1 LLFGAALCLLIA
13 IVVSKFAVK
22 AGVPV
27 LLLFLGIGMLIGS
40 DGLGGVYF
48 DNPALAQSIGVVALA
63 FIIFSGGLDTSWR
76 DMKRVLRPGLALSTL
91 GVTITAVSVGIFA
104 ALALGF
110 SLAEGVLL
118 GAIISSTDAAAVF
131 AVLRGKN
138 VHLKGRLK
146 PLLELESGSNDPMA
160 VFLTLGMIQI
170 VTMPEQSVLSLIPF
184 FIQQMGIGALAGYA
198 IGTAAVAIINR
209 LRLEYD
215 GLYPVL
221 TVALVM
227 FTYGATAV
235 IGGNGFLAVYI
246 VGLVMGRANFIHKR
260 SLVQFHDGVAWLMQI
275 TMFVTLGLQVFP
287 SQLPEVAVAGIATAA
302 FLIFIAR
309 PLSVILS
316 LSLSRFRWREKHFI
330 SWVGLR
336 GAAPIVLA
344 TFPLLA
350 RVEAA
355 DYIFHLV
362 FFIVLTSVL
371 LQGTLMIP
379 IARLLR
385 VYNENARGPRSP
397 LAYVLN
403 ETNMTND
410 LIEVTIQENSQ
421 ADGRQILDLN
431 LPADVLVVLIGRGSD
446 MIVPRG
452 ATILEAGDRVLMM
465 VNRPSRPLVHSIF
478 EVPALPNGKADTR

>member
-1 LLFGAALCLLIA
+1 M
-13 IVVSKFAVK
+13 
-22 AGVPV
+22 
-27 LLLFLGIGMLIGS
+27 LLLFLVIGMVIGS
-40 DGLGGVYF
+40 DGPGGVYF

-63 FIIFSGGLDTSWR
+63 FIIFSGGLDTNWR
-76 DMKRVLRPGLALSTL
+76 DTKRVLRPGLALSTI
-91 GVTITAVSVGIFA
+91 GVTITAVFVGIFA
-104 ALALGF
+104 ALVLGF

-160 VFLTLGMIQI
+160 VLLTIGMIQI
-170 VTMPEQSVLSLIPF
+170 VTIPEQPLLSLIPF
-184 FIQQMGIGALAGYA
+184 FIQQMGIGAVAGLAM
-198 IGTAAVAIINR
+198 GTAAVAVINR

-227 FTYGATAV
+227 VTYGATAV
-235 IGGNGFLAVYI
+235 IGGNGFLAAYI
-246 VGLVMGRANFIHKR
+246 VGLVMARADFIHKR
-260 SLVQFHDGVAWLMQI
+260 SLIQFHDGVAWLMQI
-275 TMFVTLGLQVFP
+275 TMFVTLGLQVYP

-309 PLSVILS
+309 PLSVMLA
-316 LSLSRFRWREKHFI
+316 LSLSRFKWREKHFI

-350 RVEAA
+350 GIESA
-355 DYIFHLV
+355 DYIFNLV

-371 LQGTLMIP
+371 LQGTLMVP
-379 IARLLR
+379 IAKLLG
-385 VYNENARGPRSP
+385 VYNANAKGPRSP
-397 LAYVLN
+397 LAYVMSDS
-403 ETNMTND
+403 NMTND
-410 LIEVTIQENSQ
+410 LIEIVVQENAQ
-421 ADGRQILDLN
+421 ADGRQIVDLH
-431 LPADVLVVLIGRGSD
+431 LPADVLVVLVGRGSD

-465 VNRPSRPLVHSIF
+465 VNQPSRQRVHSIF
-478 EVPALPNGKADTR
+478 ETSALPMPTADTR